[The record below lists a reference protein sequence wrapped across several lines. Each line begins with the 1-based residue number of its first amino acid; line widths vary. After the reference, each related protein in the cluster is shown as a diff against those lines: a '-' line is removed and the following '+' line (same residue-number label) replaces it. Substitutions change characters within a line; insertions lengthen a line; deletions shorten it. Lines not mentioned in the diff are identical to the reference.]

1 MNLDQLRQRL
11 TQIDS
16 DLIRLAKERHDIVA
30 EVGALKIAH
39 GVPTRDYERERDV
52 LKGARNL
59 AESIGLD
66 ADLAEQIMRLM
77 IRSSLMQQEETR
89 VAAGTEGEGK
99 RVLVIGGMGQMGAW
113 FVRFL
118 RSQGYG
124 VEIADPNVPAV
135 MPEAVTDWRALELD
149 HDLIIVAAP
158 IKVTAGILAGL
169 AERRPS
175 GVVLDIGS
183 LKTPLRGGLLGLAA
197 AGCRVT
203 SIHPMFGPD
212 TRLLSGRHVIF
223 VDLGSAEATAEA
235 KRLFGATMA
244 EQIDMSL
251 EEHDR
256 LIAYVLGL
264 SHALN
269 LAFFTA
275 LAESGELVPRLKHM
289 SSTTFDAQLKVASLV
304 AYDNPHLYFEIQ
316 ALNEYGDTSLAALRQ
331 AAERIQAL
339 VASGDEQGFVALM
352 EAGRRYLEKKR

>member
-1 MNLDQLRQRL
+1 MKLDRLRQRL
-11 TQIDS
+11 TQIDC

-30 EVGALKIAH
+30 EVGAHKIAH

-52 LKGARNL
+52 LKGAREL

-66 ADLAEQIMRLM
+66 PELADQIMRLM
-77 IRSSLMQQEETR
+77 IRSSLTQQEETR

-113 FVRFL
+113 LVRFL

-124 VEIADPNVPAV
+124 VEIADPRAPAG
-135 MPEAVTDWRALELD
+135 MLDAVTDWRELELD
-149 HDLIIVAAP
+149 HDLVIVAAP
-158 IKVTAGILAGL
+158 IKVTAGILKDL
-169 AERRPS
+169 AERKPK

-183 LKTPLRGGLLGLAA
+183 LKTPLREGLLALAA

-275 LAESGELVPRLKHM
+275 LAESGELVPRLKHI

-316 ALNEYGDTSLAALRQ
+316 ALNEYGDTSLKALRQ
-331 AAERIQAL
+331 AAERVQAL
-339 VASGDEQGFVALM
+339 VATGDEQGFVALM

>member
-11 TQIDS
+11 NQIDR
-16 DLIRLAKERHDIVA
+16 DLIRLAKERHEIVA
-30 EVGALKIAH
+30 EVGAHKIAH

-52 LKGARNL
+52 LKGARDL
-59 AESIGLD
+59 AQSIGLD
-66 ADLAEQIMRLM
+66 PELAEQIMRLL
-77 IRSSLMQQEETR
+77 IRSSLTQQEETR
-89 VAAGTEGEGK
+89 VAAATGGEGK
-99 RVLVIGGMGQMGAW
+99 RALVIGGMGQMGAW

-118 RSQGYG
+118 SSQGYG
-124 VEIADPNVPAV
+124 VEIADPTAPEDMADAV
-135 MPEAVTDWRALELD
+135 SDWRNLD
-149 HDLIIVAAP
+149 LGHDLIVVAAP
-158 IKVTAGILAGL
+158 IKATAAILEAL
-169 AERRPS
+169 AERKPG
-175 GVVLDIGS
+175 GVILDIGS
-183 LKTPLRGGLLGLAA
+183 LKTPLRQGLAA
-197 AGCRVT
+197 LAEAGCRVT

-223 VDLGSAEATAEA
+223 VDLGNAEATAEA
-235 KRLFGATMA
+235 KQLFGATMV

-269 LAFFTA
+269 LVFFTA

-316 ALNEYGDTSLAALRQ
+316 ALNEYGDTSIEALRS
-331 AAERIQAL
+331 AAERVQAL
-339 VASGDEQGFVALM
+339 IAAGNEQGFVALM
-352 EAGRRYLEKKR
+352 EAGRRYLEKR